1 MEASKHRYLIAL
13 GSNRRVPQIGAPR
26 AVLDA
31 AVAELAEEGWEVEA
45 VSSWVD
51 SVPIGPSQRQYA
63 NGAVVISGD
72 LDPTETLEH
81 LQSIE
86 EKFGRERRGQRWRAR
101 TLDLGN
107 PQLSMHSIRET
118 GGTFDVEYAINL
130 FESFFGH
137 YGELE
142 SKFLVDESR
151 L

>member
-13 GSNRRVPQIGAPR
+13 GSNRRAPQIGAPR

-51 SVPIGPSQRQYA
+51 SAPIGPSQRQYA

-86 EKFGRERRGQRWRAR
+86 
-101 TLDLGN
+101 
-107 PQLSMHSIRET
+107 
-118 GGTFDVEYAINL
+118 
-130 FESFFGH
+130 
-137 YGELE
+137 
-142 SKFLVDESR
+142 
-151 L
+151 